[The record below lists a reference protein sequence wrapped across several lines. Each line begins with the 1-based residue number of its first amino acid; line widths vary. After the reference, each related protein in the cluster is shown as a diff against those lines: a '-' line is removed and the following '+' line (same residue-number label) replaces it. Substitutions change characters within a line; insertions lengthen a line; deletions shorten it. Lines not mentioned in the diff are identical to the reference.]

1 MGRSATFGLEP
12 NVHTSPSH
20 WPDWFDADRRW
31 QVTQRVI
38 ASAHFA
44 RSRLLAKF
52 LLYIVSESLQD
63 RKANITEHRI
73 GVQVFGRDPGYSP
86 VEDNIVRSYA
96 RQLRRRLAEYFSGEG
111 AAEPLHIDIPLGGYI
126 PSFLASPRTG
136 ADGESGPALRSAPGG
151 SRMQASAVFPGS
163 AASASAPGNS
173 TPRTSA
179 EWTSAAWT
187 SAAWTSAVWSRR
199 LWLLLSLAVYSAVLI
214 GLAWFIARRPSAV
227 RTAGSSPDPTRPLW
241 TALFGGPAN
250 CYIVPA
256 DAGLNL
262 LEDISQRPLPLAY
275 YINGSYLRVPL
286 PHLDQHSV
294 DDLRSQQFT
303 SFVDLQTV
311 SALTRLPEFNP
322 QRVIVRFPRDL
333 QLDDLKSANA
343 VILGAEGSDPWTTL
357 AESKANFRIVSNRNM
372 QSDTLVNTRPQPGE
386 AASYVSHW
394 NDPAHETFSV
404 IEYLP
409 NLSGSGHILLL
420 QGLDVAG
427 TQAAAETLLHPG
439 VIAPFLSRAEHPDG
453 SLRSFEIL
461 LRSTSI
467 ESNATDT
474 QVIGSR
480 IY

>member
-12 NVHTSPSH
+12 NVPTSPPNR
-20 WPDWFDADRRW
+20 PDWFDADQRW
-31 QVTQRVI
+31 RVTQRVV
-38 ASAHFA
+38 ASPHFA
-44 RSRLLAKF
+44 RSRLLANF
-52 LLYIVSESLQD
+52 LLYIVSEALQD

-96 RQLRRRLAEYFSGEG
+96 RQLRRRLAEYFSSEG
-111 AAEPLHIDIPLGGYI
+111 IAEPLHIDIPLGGYV
-126 PSFLASPRTG
+126 PAFSSPNTSPGASQV
-136 ADGESGPALRSAPGG
+136 PGG
-151 SRMQASAVFPGS
+151 QPSPSPLTPAGASWSQTLATHETPT
-163 AASASAPGNS
+163 ASASSP
-173 TPRTSA
+173 
-179 EWTSAAWT
+179 WTL
-187 SAAWTSAVWSRR
+187 R
-199 LWLLLSLAVYSAVLI
+199 LWFALSLVAYSVLLA
-214 GLAWFIARRPSAV
+214 GLVWFAARRPGPDISA
-227 RTAGSSPDPTRPLW
+227 AGPPDPTRPLW

-262 LEDISQRPLPLAY
+262 LEDISRRPLPLAFY
-275 YINGSYLRVPL
+275 LDRSYLQVPL
-286 PHLDQHSV
+286 PNLDRHSI

-311 SALTRLPEFNP
+311 SEFSRLPEFNP
-322 QRVIVRFPRDL
+322 QRVILRFPRDL
-333 QLDDLKSANA
+333 QLDDLKTANA

-357 AESKANFRIVSNRNM
+357 AEGKANFRIVSNPNM
-372 QSDTLVNTRPQPGE
+372 QSDTLLNIKPRPGE
-386 AASYVSHW
+386 APSYISHW

-409 NLSGSGHILLL
+409 NLTGSGHILLL

-427 TQAAAETLLHPG
+427 TQAAAETLLHSS
-439 VIAPFLSRAEHPDG
+439 VIAPILRRATRPDG

-467 ESNATDT
+467 ESNATGT